1 MLLQGTLLP
10 SGLVPTL
17 AGHPLCSGKA
27 SGGAGQELEAAGSR
41 EEQGIVL

>member
-1 MLLQGTLLP
+1 MQRTLLP
-10 SGLVPTL
+10 SGLVPSQ
-17 AGHPLCSGKA
+17 AGHPLCSGKG